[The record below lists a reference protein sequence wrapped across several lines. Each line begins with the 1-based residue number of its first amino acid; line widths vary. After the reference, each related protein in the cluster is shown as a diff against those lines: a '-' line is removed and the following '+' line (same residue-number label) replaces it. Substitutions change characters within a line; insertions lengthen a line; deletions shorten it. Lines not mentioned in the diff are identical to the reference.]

1 MAALIAM
8 LAVVVTAAAAEGRS
22 AGAPLT
28 SPGLAAVAGDAVE
41 TSMPL
46 DAPGPRHKPTIVY
59 DAVRRRFLIFSGLRG
74 MSCYDDVWEMPAD
87 APGRW
92 RQVATRGDRPAGRF
106 GHTAIYDPVRD
117 RMIVFGGSLS
127 GRGQVEEVWELLLS
141 HRSTWRRMTPAGAQP
156 TARFAHTAVFD
167 PVRGR
172 MIVFGGFDGRFE
184 NDVWALSLGT
194 LPSWSR
200 LVPAG
205 APPQVRDAHVAIY
218 DPARRRMVVQGG
230 FDGAATL
237 DDTWTLSLSGSL
249 RWHHLDCAQSP
260 PLRRQH
266 AAVYDAARD
275 GMVIF
280 GGNDGTDLAYGDA
293 WFLPLA
299 GDPSWRRMDPGGPG
313 PPPRWGPALARD
325 PVRNCLYV
333 FGGTRADGWLN
344 DTWRL
349 EPEPEPRWTRVP

>member
-1 MAALIAM
+1 MATLIAM

-28 SPGLAAVAGDAVE
+28 SAGLATVAGNAVE

-141 HRSTWRRMTPAGAQP
+141 HRATWRRMTPAGPPP
-156 TARFAHTAVFD
+156 TARFAHTAVYD

-205 APPQVRDAHVAIY
+205 TPPQVRDAHVAIY

-230 FDGAATL
+230 FDGEAAL
-237 DDTWTLSLSGSL
+237 DDTWALSLSGSL
-249 RWHHLDCAQSP
+249 RWQALDCVQSP
-260 PLRRQH
+260 PRRRQH

-280 GGNDGTDLAYGDA
+280 GGNDGADLAYGDA

-299 GDPSWRRMDPGGPG
+299 GNPSWRRMDPGGPG

-325 PVRNCLYV
+325 PVRDCLYV

-349 EPEPEPRWTRVP
+349 EPEPESRWTRVP